1 MFRTI
6 YHSAATRN
14 SLRSRISL
22 FLAGLISVGSPV
34 MAAGPVEIRASDIVL
49 AQPGVLRGTVLN
61 TAAQP
66 VAGISVNVLHGTDVV
81 ASATSDEHG
90 QFAVTGLRHGAHEI
104 QVGQT
109 RHPVR
114 FWGNNT
120 APPVA
125 TSQMAIVIDEEIVR
139 GQMMTGDSRI
149 GQMVYDNPL
158 PVLLIGGAVALVLV
172 TSLNDDDDAAAPASP

>member
-6 YHSAATRN
+6 YLSAATHN
-14 SLRSRISL
+14 SIRSGLSL
-22 FLAGLISVGSPV
+22 LLAGLISVGSPA

-49 AQPGVLRGTVLN
+49 TQPDVLRGTVLN
-61 TAAQP
+61 SAAQP

-90 QFAVTGLRHGAHEI
+90 QFAVTGLRHGAHAI

-114 FWGNNT
+114 FWGSDT

-125 TSQMAIVIDEEIVR
+125 TSQMAVVIDEEIVR
-139 GQMMTGDSRI
+139 GQMMTGNSRI

-158 PVLLIGGAVALVLV
+158 PALLIGGAVALILV
-172 TSLNDDDDAAAPASP
+172 TSLDDDDDTAAPASP